1 MSTDATT
8 TELSASVKRY
18 AIYLMVMA
26 GLGGLLYGI
35 DVGVIAAALPY
46 IEKTSTYTPQEISLV
61 VAAVL
66 AGSVLSSLFAGM
78 LAEWLGRKKVII
90 LSALLFTLSIPVIC
104 FSAGSFAMLMGG
116 RILQGAS
123 AGLVG
128 VVVPMYLAECLDAN
142 SRGKGT
148 GMFQFMLTVGLVFA
162 ALIGLV
168 TTMWV
173 GAADDVMVTDTAKT
187 VAWQVIFWCSAI
199 PGVILFFGAFKLKES
214 PRWLYRNGREDEALL
229 ALSANNGEEAAREIL
244 AEMKASDAKEAA
256 EKAAMAEAAKGDS
269 LLQRKYVIPFI
280 LAVVVLA
287 CTQAT
292 GINSVLNYSV
302 KIFQQAGLEGET
314 ANYADLA
321 IKIVNMLMT
330 VVAVTLVDKKG
341 RTFLL
346 KMGTL
351 GIIVGLAG
359 VGAMF
364 LMVENDRVSVTE
376 YVQQQVNAQVK
387 GDKTQPAA
395 QLAVSIEDVVKN
407 AAKEDPSIM
416 QDGKVLDGVQLIV
429 TYSQGGSDNQVVAEY
444 FDRAAELK
452 KLEGV
457 MVKGKD
463 GAEQALLS
471 LFEDKA
477 LAPESVDVAQ
487 AKEKFM
493 KAQTAAPT
501 EDELSLSDKLRK
513 GELTLVDETK
523 KDEVVTILQKL
534 EKNSDRVIIEPD
546 FAAEPN
552 FVDKCLFWVDYPE
565 LGTLKEITITRAEV
579 GMKPN
584 SVTGWAVTGFFVVF
598 IAFYAA
604 GPGVCVWL
612 ALSEL
617 MPNRIRANGMAIA
630 LLINQGVSTTIAGTF
645 LPWVGS
651 SGYSTVFF
659 WLAGFTVIYF
669 ITAAFFMPETKGRT
683 LEEIEQ
689 YFTTGKMP
697 SDKKE
702 EEAGEEEAKA

>member
-8 TELSASVKRY
+8 TELPASVKSY
-18 AIYLMVMA
+18 ALYLMVMA

-104 FSAGSFAMLMGG
+104 FSSGVFALLMAG

-168 TTMWV
+168 TTMVV
-173 GAADDVMVTDTAKT
+173 GAADAAEVSRESKVI
-187 VAWQVIFWCSAI
+187 AWQVIFWCSAI
-199 PGVILFFGAFKLKES
+199 PGIILFFGAFKLKES
-214 PRWLYRNGREDEALL
+214 PRWLYRKGKEDEALL
-229 ALSANNGEEAAREIL
+229 ALASNNGEEAAKEIL
-244 AEMKASDAKEAA
+244 EEMKAADAKEAA
-256 EKAAMAEAAKGDS
+256 DKAAMAEASKGDS
-269 LLQRKYVIPFI
+269 LLQRKYIIPFL

-302 KIFQQAGLEGET
+302 TIFQQAGLQGET
-314 ANYADLA
+314 ANTADLA
-321 IKIVNMLMT
+321 IKVVNMLMT
-330 VVAVTLVDKKG
+330 IVAVTLVDKKG

-351 GIIVGLAG
+351 GIIAGLAG

-364 LMVENDRVSVTE
+364 LMVENDRVDVTDI
-376 YVQQQVNAQVK
+376 V
-387 GDKTQPAA
+387 
-395 QLAVSIEDVVKN
+395 
-407 AAKEDPSIM
+407 AAKVKDASLNISAEAAVKDALAADASLREQHPNFFDAEGNVAKGM
-416 QDGKVLDGVQLIV
+416 QLII
-429 TYSQGGSDNQVVAEY
+429 TYTQGLDNMQKVAKYTGDNNDDAKIEV
-444 FDRAAELK
+444 K
-452 KLEGV
+452 K
-457 MVKGKD
+457 
-463 GAEQALLS
+463 
-471 LFEDKA
+471 DKA
-477 LAPESVDVAQ
+477 LAPN
-487 AKEKFM
+487 FM
-493 KAQTAAPT
+493 
-501 EDELSLSDKLRK
+501 DKLAFWSTPLEAGAVK
-513 GELTLVDETK
+513 E
-523 KDEVVTILQKL
+523 VTI
-534 EKNSDRVIIEPD
+534 D
-546 FAAEPN
+546 
-552 FVDKCLFWVDYPE
+552 
-565 LGTLKEITITRAEV
+565 RAEI
-579 GMKPN
+579 GMTP
-584 SVTGWAVTGFFVVF
+584 SPITGWAVTGFFVVF

-630 LLINQGVSTTIAGTF
+630 LLINQLVSTTIAGTF

-651 SGYSTVFF
+651 SGYSSVFF

-697 SDKKE
+697 GKKDE
-702 EEAGEEEAKA
+702 KAEGEAQA

>member
-1 MSTDATT
+1 
-8 TELSASVKRY
+8 
-18 AIYLMVMA
+18 MA

-46 IEKTSTYTPQEISLV
+46 IEETSTYTPQEISLV

-90 LSALLFTLSIPVIC
+90 ISALLFTLSIPVIC
-104 FSAGSFAMLMGG
+104 FSGGVFGLLMAG

-128 VVVPMYLAECLDAN
+128 VVVPMYLAECLDAD

-162 ALIGLV
+162 ALIGLI
-168 TTMWV
+168 TTMCV
-173 GAADDVMVTDTAKT
+173 GAATDVMVADTDKII
-187 VAWQVIFWCSAI
+187 AWQVIFWCSAI
-199 PGVILFFGAFKLKES
+199 PGIILFFGAFKLKES

-229 ALSANNGEEAAREIL
+229 ALAANNGEEAAKEIL
-244 AEMKASDAKEAA
+244 DEMKAADAKEAA
-256 EKAAMAEAAKGDS
+256 DKAAMAEAAKGDT
-269 LLQRKYVIPFI
+269 LFQRKYVIPFL

-330 VVAVTLVDKKG
+330 IVAVTLVDKKG

-359 VGAMF
+359 VGSMF
-364 LMVENDRVSVTE
+364 LMVENNRVDVTP
-376 YVQQQVNAQVK
+376 YVTKQLNKQLTAANEQ
-387 GDKTQPAA
+387 GA

-407 AAKEDPSIM
+407 AAADNAELVK
-416 QDGKVLDGVQLIV
+416 DGKVLDGVQLIV
-429 TYSQGGSDNQVVAEY
+429 TYNQGSDNQVVAEY
-444 FDRAAELK
+444 YDRAAELK

-457 MVKGKD
+457 QVKDAAGNVTP
-463 GAEQALLS
+463 LVY
-471 LFEDKA
+471 EDKA
-477 LAPESVDVAQ
+477 LDAGSVDLAK
-487 AKEKFM
+487 AKEAFLKS
-493 KAQTAAPT
+493 QTSAGEEKT
-501 EDELSLSDKLRK
+501 LSLSDKLRK
-513 GELTLVDETK
+513 GELTLVDESK
-523 KDEVVTILQKL
+523 KDDIIATIQKL
-534 EKNSDRVIIEPD
+534 EKNSDRVIISPD

-552 FVDKCLFWVDYPE
+552 FIDNICFWEDKPE
-565 LGTLKEITITRAEV
+565 VGTLKEVKIARAEV
-579 GMKPN
+579 GMKP
-584 SVTGWAVTGFFVVF
+584 SPITGWAVTGFFVVF

-630 LLINQGVSTTIAGTF
+630 LLINQTVSTTIAGTF

-651 SGYSTVFF
+651 AGYSGVFF

-697 SDKKE
+697 KRKD
-702 EEAGEEEAKA
+702 EEAEA